1 MKRLLQVTIAACA
14 LTLFVPFA
22 LAEESGSKPAPESV
36 LGQRYRL
43 VLDLVRHTATYSP
56 PVASRA
62 FAYLGVIAYEA
73 TASGRGDLKTLA
85 GQLNDLAVLPGR
97 QPGES
102 YDEAVVLDAALS
114 VATDRF
120 FGNTGPT
127 GQRAMKALDAKLSP
141 AVAGSV
147 PHDVTD
153 RSAAYGRAL
162 AEAVSA
168 WADADDTGP
177 IVNMGFP
184 LTYAL
189 NPAPGHWRPT
199 STIAQQQAPLLPDW
213 GRARPFAMPT
223 GASCDLPPPLEYSA
237 DKDSAFYREALEVR
251 DTNAQLSDEQKA
263 IARFWSD
270 DAMLSTTPPGHWIQ
284 IAFQIF
290 DKEATPIDR
299 EVDLLARLSVVIA
312 DAFISCWTTKYEFD
326 LVRPVTYIRAN
337 IDPAFTPILITPP
350 FPEYPS
356 GHSTAVRRGG
366 RSADQVLRRQLRLR
380 GRLARR
386 ATGLPPRK
394 FASFRAAA
402 HEAGISRL
410 YGGIHFRTAI
420 ERGLDQGRCVAAY
433 ANALKTQDVTL
444 MRTPRVP
451 CLRHRDQRSCSP
463 ETRAFSADDP
473 LAAAFH
479 RGDGDGRHRRRL
491 LRRLAIH
498 GRRRRGRVRLR
509 P

>member
-1 MKRLLQVTIAACA
+1 V
-14 LTLFVPFA
+14 
-22 LAEESGSKPAPESV
+22 
-36 LGQRYRL
+36 
-43 VLDLVRHTATYSP
+43 
-56 PVASRA
+56 
-62 FAYLGVIAYEA
+62 
-73 TASGRGDLKTLA
+73 
-85 GQLNDLAVLPGR
+85 PGR

-114 VATDRF
+114 AATERF

-127 GQRAMKALDAKLSP
+127 GQRAMKALDAKFSP
-141 AVAGSV
+141 AVAGSL

-153 RSAAYGRAL
+153 RSATYGRAL
-162 AEAVSA
+162 AEAVST
-168 WADADDTGP
+168 WADADNTGP
-177 IVNMGFP
+177 VANMGFP
-184 LTYAL
+184 LTYTL

-223 GASCDLPPPLEYSA
+223 GASCDLPPPLTYSA

-270 DAMLSTTPPGHWIQ
+270 DPMLSTTPPGHWIQ

-290 DKEATPIDR
+290 GKEATPIDR
-299 EVDLLARLSVVIA
+299 EVDLLARLSVGMA

-326 LVRPVTYIRAN
+326 LIRPVTYIRAN

-356 GHSTAVRRGG
+356 GHSTQSAAAAEVLTKFFGEHYAFEDASHVR
-366 RSADQVLRRQLRLR
+366 D
-380 GRLARR
+380 
-386 ATGLPPRK
+386 GLPPRK
-394 FASFRAAA
+394 FMSFRAAA
-402 HEAGISRL
+402 DEAGISRL

-433 ANALKTQDVTL
+433 ANALT
-444 MRTPRVP
+444 
-451 CLRHRDQRSCSP
+451 
-463 ETRAFSADDP
+463 TRK
-473 LAAAFH
+473 
-479 RGDGDGRHRRRL
+479 
-491 LRRLAIH
+491 
-498 GRRRRGRVRLR
+498 
-509 P
+509 

>member
-1 MKRLLQVTIAACA
+1 LPLVLAA
-14 LTLFVPFA
+14 LTLFVPFG
-22 LAEESGSKPAPESV
+22 LPQESSSRPTPESV
-36 LGQRYRL
+36 LSQRYRL

-73 TASGRGDLKTLA
+73 TASGRNDLTTLA
-85 GQLNDLAVLPGR
+85 GQLNGLTALPKR
-97 QPGES
+97 EPGPP

-114 VATDRF
+114 AATERF
-120 FGNTGPT
+120 FDNTGPT
-127 GQRAMKALDAKLSP
+127 GQRAMKALDARLSP
-141 AVAGSV
+141 EVAGSLPV
-147 PHDVTD
+147 DVAG

-162 AEAVSA
+162 AEAVST
-168 WADADDTGP
+168 WADTDNTGP

-189 NPAPGHWRPT
+189 NAAAGHWRPT

-213 GRARPFAMPT
+213 GRARPFAMPK
-223 GASCDLPPPLEYSA
+223 GATCDLPPPLTFST

-251 DTNAQLSDEQKA
+251 DTGAHLDDEQKA

-290 DKEATPIDR
+290 DKQGTPIDR
-299 EVDLLARLSVVIA
+299 EVDLLARLSVVMA

-356 GHSTAVRRGG
+356 GHSTQSAAAAEVMTQFFGDNYAFEDGSHVR
-366 RSADQVLRRQLRLR
+366 D
-380 GRLARR
+380 
-386 ATGLPPRK
+386 GLPPRK

-402 HEAGISRL
+402 DEAGISRL

-420 ERGLDQGRCVAAY
+420 ERGLGQGRCVAAY
-433 ANALKTQDVTL
+433 ANALKT
-444 MRTPRVP
+444 RK
-451 CLRHRDQRSCSP
+451 
-463 ETRAFSADDP
+463 
-473 LAAAFH
+473 
-479 RGDGDGRHRRRL
+479 
-491 LRRLAIH
+491 
-498 GRRRRGRVRLR
+498 
-509 P
+509 